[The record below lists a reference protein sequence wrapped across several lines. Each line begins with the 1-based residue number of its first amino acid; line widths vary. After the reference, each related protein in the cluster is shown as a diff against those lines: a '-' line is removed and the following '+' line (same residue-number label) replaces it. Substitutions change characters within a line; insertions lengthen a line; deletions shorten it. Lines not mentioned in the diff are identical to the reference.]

1 LLAIIFSIIA
11 SLHRILPIYLI
22 LEDGTG
28 SNPFGW
34 VRSFTSSPFLIL
46 TLFDEDGVWQG
57 APTRKI
63 LWDGEVIDI
72 DEYAA
77 SSGLVLPDA

>member
-1 LLAIIFSIIA
+1 MKIVPDHF
-11 SLHRILPIYLI
+11 ILMQ
-22 LEDGTG
+22 
-28 SNPFGW
+28 
-34 VRSFTSSPFLIL
+34 
-46 TLFDEDGVWQG
+46 FDADGVWQG

-63 LWDGEVIDI
+63 FWQGEFIDI

>member
-1 LLAIIFSIIA
+1 MKIA
-11 SLHRILPIYLI
+11 P
-22 LEDGTG
+22 D
-28 SNPFGW
+28 
-34 VRSFTSSPFLIL
+34 FLIL

-63 LWDGEVIDI
+63 LWQGVVIDI

-77 SSGLVLPDA
+77 TSGLILPDA